1 MEYNIRSTFRS
12 RSTTASTTA
21 SPYYLLFLVHAP
33 QLPGGN
39 LQKFVRPLYYR
50 LAKSSL
56 LLAVITILAV
66 MFSGAATMLPLS
78 SVNAHRWHSS
88 NVGSDQYCCIL
99 HIPDHLFTPP
109 NQGTIQDLQNV
120 IPGLNIPSNLIVTP
134 SCTIQCPPIIGTQ
147 RGAVII
153 ATSTVDASIYGVGGN
168 NVLQCGQGSCK
179 AVAGLGNNVLLGSTS
194 QTTDNNRLYGGAGN
208 NIFIGGIGSTLMVGG
223 KVGNDQFYGG
233 TGHDVMMGGRGAN
246 YFDCGLNGN
255 ALVLNFNPAK
265 GDTKA
270 PDCKFVITANSS
282 NNYPGS
288 TLPRT

>member
-1 MEYNIRSTFRS
+1 MHSLYNGVAKNTGI
-12 RSTTASTTA
+12 
-21 SPYYLLFLVHAP
+21 LLGVI
-33 QLPGGN
+33 
-39 LQKFVRPLYYR
+39 
-50 LAKSSL
+50 SM
-56 LLAVITILAV
+56 LAVL
-66 MFSGAATMLPLS
+66 FSGITVTMMPS
-78 SVNAHRWHSS
+78 SAYAHRGHSS
-88 NVGSDQYCCIL
+88 YEGWWWGQHCCIL
-99 HIPDHLFTPP
+99 HIPDQLFTPP

-134 SCTIQCPPIIGTQ
+134 SCVVACPPIIGTQ

-179 AVAGLGNNVLLGSTS
+179 AVAGPGNNVLLGSTS

-208 NIFIGGIGSTLMVGG
+208 DIFIGGIGSTLMVGG

-233 TGHDVMMGGRGAN
+233 TGHDVMIGGRGAN

-255 ALVLNFNPAK
+255 GVILNFNPAK

-270 PDCKFVITANSS
+270 PNCRFVITVNSN

-288 TLPRT
+288 ALPPT

>member
-1 MEYNIRSTFRS
+1 VLGIIF
-12 RSTTASTTA
+12 
-21 SPYYLLFLVHAP
+21 LLVL
-33 QLPGGN
+33 
-39 LQKFVRPLYYR
+39 
-50 LAKSSL
+50 
-56 LLAVITILAV
+56 
-66 MFSGAATMLPLS
+66 FSGVVAPVMS
-78 SVNAHRWHSS
+78 SSANAHRHSS
-88 NVGSDQYCCIL
+88 YTGGWGDYCCIL

-134 SCTIQCPPIIGTQ
+134 SCVVACPPIIGTQ

-179 AVAGLGNNVLLGSTS
+179 AVAGPGNNVLLGSTS

-233 TGHDVMMGGRGAN
+233 TGHDVMIGGRGAN

-255 ALVLNFNPAK
+255 ALILNFNPAK

-270 PDCKFVITANSS
+270 PNCKFVITVGTG
-282 NNYPGS
+282 NYPGS
-288 TLPRT
+288 PLSPT

>member
-1 MEYNIRSTFRS
+1 MANMRI
-12 RSTTASTTA
+12 
-21 SPYYLLFLVHAP
+21 V
-33 QLPGGN
+33 
-39 LQKFVRPLYYR
+39 
-50 LAKSSL
+50 
-56 LLAVITILAV
+56 LAVIPMLTVLLSALAANV
-66 MFSGAATMLPLS
+66 ISLSADVYGAHHSYEGS
-78 SVNAHRWHSS
+78 SS
-88 NVGSDQYCCIL
+88 YCCIL
-99 HIPDHLFTPP
+99 RIPDQLFTPP

-134 SCTIQCPPIIGTQ
+134 SCIISCPPFIGTQ

-153 ATSTVDASIYGVGGN
+153 ATSTFDASLYGVGGN
-168 NVLQCGQGSCK
+168 NILQCGQGACK
-179 AVAGLGNNVLLGSTS
+179 AVAGPGNNVLLGSTS

-233 TGHDVMMGGRGAN
+233 TGHDVMIGGRGAN

-255 ALVLNFNPAK
+255 ALILNFNPAK

-270 PDCKFVITANSS
+270 PDCKFVISANSN

-288 TLPRT
+288 TLPPT

>member
-1 MEYNIRSTFRS
+1 MRKSYN
-12 RSTTASTTA
+12 
-21 SPYYLLFLVHAP
+21 
-33 QLPGGN
+33 
-39 LQKFVRPLYYR
+39 R
-50 LAKSSL
+50 LAKNTRIV
-56 LLAVITILAV
+56 LAVIPMLTVLTSAV
-66 MFSGAATMLPLS
+66 AVNVISTSADAYAHYSSRGSWSG
-78 SVNAHRWHSS
+78 N
-88 NVGSDQYCCIL
+88 YCCIL
-99 HIPDHLFTPP
+99 RIPDQLFTPP

-134 SCTIQCPPIIGTQ
+134 SCVVACPPIIGTQ

-153 ATSTVDASIYGVGGN
+153 ATSTFDASIYGIGGN

-179 AVAGLGNNVLLGSTS
+179 AVAGPGNNVLLGSTS

-255 ALVLNFNPAK
+255 ALILNFNPAK

-270 PDCKFVITANSS
+270 PNCKFVITVGTGS
-282 NNYPGS
+282 YPGS
-288 TLPRT
+288 TLPPT